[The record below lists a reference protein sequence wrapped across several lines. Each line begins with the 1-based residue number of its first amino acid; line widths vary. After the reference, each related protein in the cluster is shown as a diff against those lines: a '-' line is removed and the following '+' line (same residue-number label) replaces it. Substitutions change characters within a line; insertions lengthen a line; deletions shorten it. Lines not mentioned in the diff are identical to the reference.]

1 MIHNSSQTRIW
12 AIADTHL
19 SFAKP
24 KDMARFGGEWVD
36 HEATIAAHWRE
47 RIATQDI
54 VLLPGDVS
62 WAQQTS
68 RIWADLMWLQQL
80 PGRKVLL
87 RGNHD
92 HWWKSIDSVRKIVE
106 PMGFYALEG
115 DSITMDGVVICGAMG
130 HVAPHDPYYKE
141 DPKKDRYHRE
151 LDRLERAL
159 QHGTEARTNG
169 DASVRLPMILMTHYP
184 PFTSDGQRTA
194 YVDLISRYQPTL
206 CIYGHL
212 HHRKE
217 WEIACN
223 GTFEGVTY
231 QLVASDFLAMTPRA
245 IWPVESE
252 Q

>member
-1 MIHNSSQTRIW
+1 MILNSSQTRIW

-36 HEATIAAHWRE
+36 HEATIAMNWRE
-47 RIATQDI
+47 RIAADDI

-68 RIWADLMWLQQL
+68 RIWADLRWLQQL

-92 HWWKSIDSVRKIVE
+92 HWWKAIENVRKIVE

-130 HVAPHDPYYKE
+130 HLAPHDRYYKE

-151 LDRLERAL
+151 LDRLEKAL
-159 QHGTEARTNG
+159 QHGAEARVNG
-169 DASVRLPMILMTHYP
+169 TGSPLPLILMTHYP
-184 PFTSDGQRTA
+184 PFTSDGKRTD
-194 YVDLISRYQPTL
+194 YVDLISRYQPTM

-212 HHRKE
+212 HHRQE
-217 WEIACN
+217 WEIACK
-223 GTFEGVTY
+223 GVFEGVTY
-231 QLVASDFLAMTPRA
+231 RLVASDYLQMKPAL